1 MPRSPVRQQ
10 VKHVRVTGSQR
21 MILFPLWSTNFLKRP
36 NPTTHVPIYSGLR
49 RQSLMSVIP
58 LCRRSMSLI
67 INFQMMF
74 WVVIR
79 HPGKTRRS

>member
-49 RQSLMSVIP
+49 RQSLSQLFP
-58 LCRRSMSLI
+58 C
-67 INFQMMF
+67 
-74 WVVIR
+74 VVDQ
-79 HPGKTRRS
+79 